1 MLISYGFLS
10 EGGAR
15 GGRGLG
21 RIHNFET
28 LFFVSQN
35 NGFKKKKL
43 VKIKGGR
50 GSDPF
55 SIAFR
60 HFFTKKI
67 NYILMFWEIWFFTFF
82 Q

>member
-1 MLISYGFLS
+1 MDL
-10 EGGAR
+10 
-15 GGRGLG
+15 
-21 RIHNFET
+21 
-28 LFFVSQN
+28 
-35 NGFKKKKL
+35 KKKL

-67 NYILMFWEIWFFTFF
+67 NYILMFWEIWFFFGVKPQPEKTVGD
-82 Q
+82 QHLLLLKPSIGVKYEG

>member
-1 MLISYGFLS
+1 M
-10 EGGAR
+10 
-15 GGRGLG
+15 
-21 RIHNFET
+21 
-28 LFFVSQN
+28 
-35 NGFKKKKL
+35 

-67 NYILMFWEIWFFTFF
+67 NFFNSV
-82 Q
+82 QKGPKAEKKRGQKEESNPNRKKQ